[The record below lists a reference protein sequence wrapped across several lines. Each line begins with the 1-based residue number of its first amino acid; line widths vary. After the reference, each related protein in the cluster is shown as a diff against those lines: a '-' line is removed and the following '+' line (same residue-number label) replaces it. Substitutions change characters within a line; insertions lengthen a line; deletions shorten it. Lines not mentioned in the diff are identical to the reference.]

1 MVGKPTLQC
10 SGKISSQ
17 VDKKKDHKPKRKV
30 RLMKNQNDKLKTVL
44 FSLACFA
51 LYPTAQAVSPA
62 PDGGYPGGNTAE
74 GQNALFSLTTGGY
87 NTAIG
92 FFSLR
97 SNTTSSLNTAVGA
110 GALFGNTD
118 GNNNTATGAGA
129 LLSDTIGYSN
139 TANGSFA
146 LFSDTQ
152 GNDNT
157 ATGAAALYSNTTGDI
172 NTANGYGA
180 LGNNTTGFGNTAV
193 GAYAG
198 NQLSTGDNNID
209 IGYNVMG
216 VAGESNTIRIGN
228 TDITDTFIRG
238 ISGATA
244 SGGAA
249 VFVNGNGKLGTMTSS
264 SRFKEDIKPIGG
276 ASQTLFSLRPVAFRY
291 KKEIDP
297 QHIPQFGLVAEEVER
312 VDPDL
317 VIRDAQG
324 KPQTVRYEQVNTML
338 LNEFLKEHRE
348 VTKLKRAMAE
358 QRQEI
363 EVMAAEI
370 KTQAAQIQKVS
381 AQIQMETGAQQ
392 VVLTAP

>member
-1 MVGKPTLQC
+1 
-10 SGKISSQ
+10 
-17 VDKKKDHKPKRKV
+17 
-30 RLMKNQNDKLKTVL
+30 MKNQNDKLKTVL

-92 FFSLR
+92 FLSLR

-264 SRFKEDIKPIGG
+264 SRFKEDIKPIGE
-276 ASQTLFSLRPVAFRY
+276 ASQTLFSLRPVVFRY
-291 KKEIDP
+291 KKEIGP
-297 QHIPQFGLVAEEVER
+297 QHSPQFGLVAEEVER

-338 LNEFLKEHRE
+338 LNEFLKEHRG
-348 VTKLKRAMAE
+348 VTKLKRVMAE

-381 AQIQMETGAQQ
+381 AQIQLETGAQQ